1 VAERYSLAASPGL
14 GLALLLS
21 LAFLP
26 GCGQSPVAPDG
37 AVPMLTGYVYEV
49 MLPGAG
55 EPPIADVVIT
65 VTEEDGE
72 ASTARTDSAGFYS
85 IRAAAGPVVV
95 TASKDGYKTR
105 QSRFDVTD
113 NTVLNFALR
122 PTD

>member
-1 VAERYSLAASPGL
+1 
-14 GLALLLS
+14 
-21 LAFLP
+21 
-26 GCGQSPVAPDG
+26 
-37 AVPMLTGYVYEV
+37 MLTGYVYEV

-72 ASTARTDSAGFYS
+72 TSSARTDSVGFYNV
-85 IRAAAGPVVV
+85 RAATGPVVV

-113 NTVLNFALR
+113 STVLNFALR